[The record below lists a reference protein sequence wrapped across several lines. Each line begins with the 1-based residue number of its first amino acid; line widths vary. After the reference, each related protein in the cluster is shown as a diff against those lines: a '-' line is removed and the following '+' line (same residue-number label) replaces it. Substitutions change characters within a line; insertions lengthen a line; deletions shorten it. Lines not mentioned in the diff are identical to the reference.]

1 MIKSIL
7 LIYTGGTIGMI
18 KTSNGSLQPF
28 DFNNLKDQIPE
39 LANMKIKLDNI
50 SIKNPIDSS
59 NIDTKVWIEIAE
71 IIENNYSNYDGFVI
85 LHGSDTMAYTASC
98 LSFILQ
104 NLAKPIIL
112 TGSQLP
118 IGIARTD
125 ARENLIT
132 SIELAC
138 ESKNPEVCI
147 YFEYKL
153 MRGNRSTKINA
164 NNFEA
169 FQSPN
174 FPILAQ
180 AGVSIDYNPINYK
193 AINRNLIVQKKLNSS
208 IVVIKLF
215 PGIQKNI
222 LDGILQQDAKAIVLE
237 SFGSGNL
244 PNENWF
250 IDLLKK
256 AITKQKIIVNITQCL
271 VGSVKHGM
279 YETSSS
285 LEKLGVIS
293 GKDMTIEAATT
304 KLMTLLAQEKSIE
317 EVKTLFKKSLAGE
330 MS

>member
-1 MIKSIL
+1 MNKSVL

-18 KTSNGSLQPF
+18 KTASGSLQPF
-28 DFNNLKDQIPE
+28 NFDNLKDQIPE
-39 LANMKIKLDNI
+39 LAKIKVRLENV
-50 SIKNPIDSS
+50 SIQNPIDSS
-59 NIDTKVWIEIAE
+59 NMDTKVWIEIAQ
-71 IIENNYSNYDGFVI
+71 IIESNYSKYDGFVI

-98 LSFILQ
+98 LSFMLQ

-138 ESKNPEVCI
+138 EAKNPEVCI

-169 FQSPN
+169 FESPN

-180 AGVSIDYNPINYK
+180 AGVSIDYATIKYK
-193 AINRNLIVQKKLNSS
+193 EVLQDLVVQKKLDSS
-208 IVVIKLF
+208 IAVIKLF
-215 PGIQKNI
+215 PGIHQ
-222 LDGILQQDAKAIVLE
+222 GILKGILEQNAKAIIIE

-244 PNENWF
+244 PNEDWF
-250 IDLLKK
+250 IDLLKE
-256 AITKQKIIVNITQCL
+256 AVAKQKIIVNITQCL
-271 VGSVKHGM
+271 VGSVTHGM

-285 LEKLGVIS
+285 LEKVGLI
-293 GKDMTIEAATT
+293 M
-304 KLMTLLAQEKSIE
+304 
-317 EVKTLFKKSLAGE
+317 F
-330 MS
+330 

>member
-1 MIKSIL
+1 MNKSIL

-18 KTSNGSLQPF
+18 KTASGSLQPF
-28 DFNNLKDQIPE
+28 NFDNLKEQIPE
-39 LANMKIKLDNI
+39 LAKIKVQLENV

-59 NIDTKVWIEIAE
+59 NMDTNVWIEIAQ
-71 IIENNYSNYDGFVI
+71 IIESNYSQYDGFVI

-98 LSFILQ
+98 LSFMLQ
-104 NLAKPIIL
+104 NLAKPVIL

-138 ESKNPEVCI
+138 EARNPEVCI

-169 FQSPN
+169 FKSPN
-174 FPILAQ
+174 FPVLAQ
-180 AGVSIDYNPINYK
+180 AGVSIDYTFINYK
-193 AINRNLIVQKKLNSS
+193 AVSKRLIVQKKLDSS
-208 IVVIKLF
+208 IAIIKLF
-215 PGIQKNI
+215 PGIQQEVLK
-222 LDGILQQDAKAIVLE
+222 GILEQNVKAIILE

-244 PNENWF
+244 PNEDWF
-250 IDLLKK
+250 IQLLKE
-256 AITKQKIIVNITQCL
+256 AIAKQKIIVNITQCL
-271 VGSVKHGM
+271 IGSVNHGM
-279 YETSSS
+279 YETSSL
-285 LEKLGVIS
+285 LEKVGLIS
-293 GKDMTIEAATT
+293 GKDITVEAATT
-304 KLMTLLAQEKSIE
+304 KLMTLLAQNKSTE
-317 EVKTLFKKSLAGE
+317 EVKKLFKKSLAGE

>member
-1 MIKSIL
+1 M
-7 LIYTGGTIGMI
+7 
-18 KTSNGSLQPF
+18 F
-28 DFNNLKDQIPE
+28 
-39 LANMKIKLDNI
+39 
-50 SIKNPIDSS
+50 
-59 NIDTKVWIEIAE
+59 
-71 IIENNYSNYDGFVI
+71 
-85 LHGSDTMAYTASC
+85 
-98 LSFILQ
+98 Q

-138 ESKNPEVCI
+138 ESRNPEVCI

-153 MRGNRSTKINA
+153 MRGNRSTKVNA

-180 AGVSIDYNPINYK
+180 AGVSIDYNSINYK
-193 AINRNLIVQKKLNSS
+193 AVEGNLKVQKKLDSS

-215 PGIQKNI
+215 PGIQQH
-222 LDGILQQDAKAIVLE
+222 ILQAILEQDAKAIVIE

-244 PNENWF
+244 PNEDWF

-256 AITKQKIIVNITQCL
+256 AIAKDKIIVNITQCL

-285 LEKLGVIS
+285 LEKIGLIS

-304 KLMTLLAQEKSIE
+304 KLMTLLAQEKSTDQ
-317 EVKTLFKKSLAGE
+317 VKTLFKKSLAGE

>member
-1 MIKSIL
+1 MNKSIL

-18 KTSNGSLQPF
+18 KTSSGSLQPF
-28 DFNNLKDQIPE
+28 NFDNLKEQIPE
-39 LANMKIKLDNI
+39 LAKIKVQLKNV

-59 NIDTKVWIEIAE
+59 NMDTNVWIEIAQ
-71 IIENNYSNYDGFVI
+71 IIESNYSQYDGFVI

-98 LSFILQ
+98 LSFMLQ

-138 ESKNPEVCI
+138 EAKNPEVCI

-169 FQSPN
+169 FESPN

-180 AGVSIDYNPINYK
+180 AGVSIDYTTIDYK
-193 AINRNLIVQKKLNSS
+193 AISEKLIVQKKLDSS
-208 IVVIKLF
+208 IAIIKLF
-215 PGIQKNI
+215 PGIQQRI
-222 LDGILQQDAKAIVLE
+222 LKGILEQNAKAVIIE

-244 PNENWF
+244 PNEDWF
-250 IDLLKK
+250 IDLLKE

-271 VGSVKHGM
+271 VGSVTHGM

-285 LEKLGVIS
+285 LEKIGLIS

-304 KLMTLLAQEKSIE
+304 KLMTLLAQDKSTE

>member
-18 KTSNGSLQPF
+18 KTSDGSLQAFNF
-28 DFNNLKDQIPE
+28 DNLKNQIPE
-39 LANMKIKLDNI
+39 LAKIGVELNNI
-50 SIKNPIDSS
+50 SIKKPIDSS
-59 NIDTKVWIEIAE
+59 NMDTEVWIEIAN
-71 IIENNYSNYDGFVI
+71 IIESNYSKYDGFVI

-98 LSFILQ
+98 FSFMLQ

-138 ESKNPEVCI
+138 ANKNPEVCI

-180 AGVSIDYNPINYK
+180 AGVSIDYTPINYK
-193 AINRNLIVQKKLNSS
+193 AIDGNLKVQKKLDSS

-222 LDGILQQDAKAIVLE
+222 LEGILRQDAKAIILE

-244 PNENWF
+244 PNEDWF
-250 IDLLKK
+250 IDLLKE
-256 AITKQKIIVNITQCL
+256 AIAKQKIIVNITQCL
-271 VGSVKHGM
+271 IGSVNHGM

-285 LEKLGVIS
+285 LEKIGVIS

-304 KLMTLLAQEKSIE
+304 KLMTLLAKEKGTE
-317 EVKTLFKKSLAGE
+317 KVKILFEKSLAGE

>member
-1 MIKSIL
+1 MKKSVL

-18 KTSNGSLQPF
+18 KTASGSLQPF
-28 DFNNLKDQIPE
+28 NFDNLKDQIPE
-39 LANMKIKLDNI
+39 LAKIKVRLENV
-50 SIKNPIDSS
+50 SIQNPIDSS
-59 NIDTKVWIEIAE
+59 NMDTKVWIEIAQ
-71 IIENNYSNYDGFVI
+71 IIESNYSKYDGFVI

-98 LSFILQ
+98 LSFMLQ

-138 ESKNPEVCI
+138 EAKNPEVCI

-153 MRGNRSTKINA
+153 IRGNRSTKINA

-169 FQSPN
+169 FESPN

-180 AGVSIDYNPINYK
+180 AGVSIDYATINYK
-193 AINRNLIVQKKLNSS
+193 EVSQDLVVQKKLDSS
-208 IVVIKLF
+208 IAVIKLF
-215 PGIQKNI
+215 PGIHQ
-222 LDGILQQDAKAIVLE
+222 GILKGILEQNAKAIIIE

-244 PNENWF
+244 PNEDWF
-250 IDLLKK
+250 IDLLKE
-256 AITKQKIIVNITQCL
+256 AVAKQKIIVNITQCL
-271 VGSVKHGM
+271 VGSVTHGM

-285 LEKLGVIS
+285 LEKIGLIS

-304 KLMTLLAQEKSIE
+304 KLMALLAQDKSIE

>member
-1 MIKSIL
+1 MNKSIL

-18 KTSNGSLQPF
+18 KTNNESLQPF
-28 DFNNLKDQIPE
+28 NFDNLKEQIPE
-39 LANMKIKLDNI
+39 LAKVKIKLDNV

-59 NIDTKVWIEIAE
+59 NMDTQIWIEIAE
-71 IIENNYSNYDGFVI
+71 IIEKNYDQYNGFVI

-98 LSFILQ
+98 LSFMFQ

-138 ESKNPEVCI
+138 ESRNPEVCI

-153 MRGNRSTKINA
+153 MRGNRSTKVNA

-180 AGVSIDYNPINYK
+180 AGVSIDYNSINYK
-193 AINRNLIVQKKLNSS
+193 AVEGNLKVQKKLDSS

-215 PGIQKNI
+215 PGIQQH
-222 LDGILQQDAKAIVLE
+222 ILQAILEQDAKAIVIE

-244 PNENWF
+244 PNEDWF

-256 AITKQKIIVNITQCL
+256 AIAKDKIIVNITQCL

-285 LEKLGVIS
+285 LEKIGLIS

-304 KLMTLLAQEKSIE
+304 KLMTLLAQEKSTDQ
-317 EVKTLFKKSLAGE
+317 VKTLFKKSLAGE

>member
-1 MIKSIL
+1 MNKSIL

-18 KTSNGSLQPF
+18 KTASGSLQPF
-28 DFNNLKDQIPE
+28 NFDNLKEQIPE
-39 LANMKIKLDNI
+39 LAKIKVQLKNV

-59 NIDTKVWIEIAE
+59 NMDTNVWIEIAQ
-71 IIENNYSNYDGFVI
+71 IIESNYSQYDGFVI

-98 LSFILQ
+98 LSFMLQ

-138 ESKNPEVCI
+138 EAKNPEVCI

-169 FQSPN
+169 FESPN

-180 AGVSIDYNPINYK
+180 AGVSIDYTTIDYK
-193 AINRNLIVQKKLNSS
+193 AISEKLIVQKKLDSS
-208 IVVIKLF
+208 IAIIKLF
-215 PGIQKNI
+215 PGIQQRI
-222 LDGILQQDAKAIVLE
+222 LKGILEQNAKAVIIE

-244 PNENWF
+244 PNEDWF
-250 IDLLKK
+250 IDLLKE
-256 AITKQKIIVNITQCL
+256 AIAKQKIIVNITQCL
-271 VGSVKHGM
+271 VGSVTHGM

-285 LEKLGVIS
+285 LEKIGLIS

-304 KLMTLLAQEKSIE
+304 KLMTLLAQDKSTE